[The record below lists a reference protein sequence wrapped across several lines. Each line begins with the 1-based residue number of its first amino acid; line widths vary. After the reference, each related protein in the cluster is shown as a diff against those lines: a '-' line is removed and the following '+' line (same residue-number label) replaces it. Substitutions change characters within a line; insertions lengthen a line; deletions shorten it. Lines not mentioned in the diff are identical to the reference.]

1 MKYRLDFV
9 TNSSSTSY
17 IVNSF
22 KSYKLEDKDDFR
34 EYIMSLINELVI
46 IYGESIVKGK
56 EIEEMINEIEND
68 YRSYDID
75 PSDKNK
81 IEEDSDYV
89 YLKSEDTDFKN
100 VIEKILEDYMV
111 PGNNDEISF
120 NYDNND

>member
-1 MKYRLDFV
+1 
-9 TNSSSTSY
+9 
-17 IVNSF
+17 
-22 KSYKLEDKDDFR
+22 
-34 EYIMSLINELVI
+34 MSLINELVI

>member
-22 KSYKLEDKDDFR
+22 KSYELEDKDDFR

-111 PGNNDEISF
+111 PANNDEISF